1 VGSKTNSK
9 TIRKM
14 KLLMS
19 SLPHWSEALN
29 EAQRRA
35 VEFDSGP
42 VAVLAGPGTGKTRVI
57 THRIARLIHRDGVQ
71 AESIGAMTFTVK
83 AAQEMRHRLG
93 SLVGDNAASR
103 VSASTF
109 HGFGRRILLR
119 WGDVI
124 GLSASHDL
132 MDSVQQMRL
141 LKAAVGDATAEGKIS
156 AGMLADGGRDAV
168 AARSLAW
175 IEHLRTSALFPD
187 DASALV
193 QRWDELVDQGGP
205 ADEPWDADRLDAER
219 ERSREFAC
227 AVEVYR
233 RYETM
238 AMDKSLLSF
247 DDFILLPIRILRHSE
262 RIRTYIVD
270 ELRHLVVDEFQDV
283 NGAQLAFLK
292 ELSRPSVSGDLCVV
306 GDDDQAIYGFRGSDD
321 RAFQHFKE
329 IWTDAETVPLT
340 ENYRSTEAVLETA
353 QRIISASHDRFEPDK
368 VIHAYRTF
376 ENDVPSQV
384 EALHVSSDSDYGM
397 TIAAMILAD
406 RAEHPDR
413 ALSSYAV
420 IGSSH
425 NTCAQIGRV
434 LELEGIAVDDSM
446 IRKDE
451 EDEAVLDVKAWIA
464 AVVGASNISLT
475 RLLVR
480 PPVSMPTDRA
490 IKMQDEYESHRRQ
503 AKVEDHRPVPMPVW
517 LAERSGEHDGL
528 AVLSELL
535 NTLRDLSTTMNAEG
549 MVKEIIER
557 TGVAH
562 RELPNRR
569 LESVRIAALV
579 RFLQFVQDLQRRL
592 DAPGDLAA
600 FLRYYN
606 ELTPKE
612 QLAGPA
618 SFEDIDGKDDAEF
631 DGSGVCML
639 TAHSSKGLEFDTVFV
654 PRIGAAAGAFGN
666 VKVEER
672 AELPRDLAPFEADP
686 RSKQAKVQDEVRR
699 LFYVAC
705 TRAERRL
712 VLLSKRS
719 KNASTSMHMFQ
730 ELAWRGKAPLGPD
743 ERGGSVVLLEAEDV
757 VRSCIERGAAIR
769 GADALASES
778 ASKDSRSRVISSARR
793 AARRAAAQLL
803 DRAEEGIA
811 VVSKLD
817 MIGDGLVT
825 SARRLAIIEA
835 LRHGPIEEIPDWLLG
850 DGDFARELADRL
862 GASREDRA
870 ISSSTAPMSPP
881 LRLSYSKIS
890 QYIRCPGCFYL
901 RYVLGLSEPSSGE
914 QLVGTV
920 AHSALERFYR
930 QWSEADAEGGALP
943 GVDVLLGIAREL
955 FVAESRRIGGADPAQ
970 LEQIEAQLRSG
981 YEKLHDTTAEVM
993 MLEENA
999 PFAYRRAEGD
1009 DEPHLF
1015 DAKLDRVD
1023 RTPSGGFRIID
1034 YKTGQAWKSLAT
1046 PEKDDLQLGI
1056 YSLALAEK
1064 LELSSPE
1071 ELEGLA
1077 EYWIFSSGQ
1086 KGVIELSGIDHGK
1099 VRKKIDKAIT
1109 GMLEGTFAPKKGCGG
1124 ECGMFLGHS

>member
-1 VGSKTNSK
+1 
-9 TIRKM
+9 
-14 KLLMS
+14 MS
-19 SLPHWSEALN
+19 SLPHWSEGLN
-29 EAQRRA
+29 EAQRCA
-35 VEFDSGP
+35 VEYDSGP

-57 THRIARLIHRDGVQ
+57 THRIARLIHRDGAR

-83 AAQEMRHRLG
+83 AAEEMRQRLG
-93 SLVGDNAASR
+93 AIVGDNAASR
-103 VSASTF
+103 VTAGTF

-124 GLSASHDL
+124 GLPASHDL

-141 LKAAVGDATAEGKIS
+141 LKAAVGDAAAEGKIS
-156 AGMLADGGRDAV
+156 ASLLADGGREAV

-187 DASALV
+187 DAAKLSV
-193 QRWDELVDQGGP
+193 KWHELVEQGGP
-205 ADEPWDADRLDAER
+205 ADAPWDADRLDAER
-219 ERSREFAC
+219 ERAGEFAC
-227 AVEVYR
+227 AAEVYA

-262 RIRTYIVD
+262 RVRTYIVD

-292 ELSRPSVSGDLCVV
+292 ELSRPSASGDLCVV

-340 ENYRSTEAVLETA
+340 DNYRSTEAVLETA
-353 QRIISASHDRFEPDK
+353 QRIINASHDRFEPDK
-368 VIHAYRTF
+368 VIRAHREFDA
-376 ENDVPSQV
+376 DVPAQV
-384 EALHVSSDSDYGM
+384 EAVHVSSDSDHGM

-406 RAEHPDR
+406 RAENPDR
-413 ALSSYAV
+413 PLSSYAV
-420 IGSSH
+420 IGRSH
-425 NTCAQIGRV
+425 PTCAEIGRV

-451 EDEAVLDVKAWIA
+451 EDDAVLDVKAWIA

-480 PPVSMPTDRA
+480 PPVSMDAERA
-490 IKMQDEYESHRRQ
+490 IKLQDEYEAHRRQ
-503 AKVEDHRPVPMPVW
+503 AKVEDQRPVPMPDW
-517 LAERSGEHDGL
+517 LSERDGEHDGL

-535 NTLRDLSTTMNAEG
+535 NTLRELSTTMNAEA

-562 RELPNRR
+562 RELPDRK
-569 LESVRIAALV
+569 LEAVRIGALV
-579 RFLQFVQDLQRRL
+579 RFVQFAQDLQRRL
-592 DAPGDLAA
+592 DPPGDLAA

-618 SFEDIDGKDDAEF
+618 SFEDIDGSDDTEF
-631 DGSGVCML
+631 DDSGVCLM

-666 VKVEER
+666 VKIDER
-672 AELPRDLAPFEADP
+672 AELPEELAMFEADP
-686 RSKQAKVQDEVRR
+686 RSRLAKEQDEVRR

-712 VLLSKRS
+712 VLLSKRAKSAS
-719 KNASTSMHMFQ
+719 KSMHMFQ

-743 ERGGSVVLLEAEDV
+743 ERDGSVVLLEAEDV
-757 VRSCIERGAAIR
+757 VRSCIERGATIR

-778 ASKDSRSRVISSARR
+778 ASQEARSRVIASARR
-793 AARRAAAQLL
+793 AARRSAAQLL

-811 VVSKLD
+811 EDAKLD
-817 MIGDGLVT
+817 QISDGLIL

-850 DGDFARELADRL
+850 DGEFAQELADRL

-870 ISSSTAPMSPP
+870 IGASTRPMSPP
-881 LRLSYSKIS
+881 LRLSYSKVS

-930 QWSEADAEGGALP
+930 MWSEADAEGGALP
-943 GVDVLLGIAREL
+943 GVDKLLGIAREL
-955 FVAESRRIGGADPAQ
+955 FIAESRRVGGADPAQ
-970 LEQIEAQLRSG
+970 LEQIEAQLTTG
-981 YEKLHDTTAEVM
+981 YEKLHEQNAEVM

-1023 RTPSGGFRIID
+1023 RTPEGGFRIID
-1034 YKTGQAWKSLAT
+1034 YKTGQAWKSLVS
-1046 PEKDDLQLGI
+1046 PEKSDLQLGI

-1064 LELSSPE
+1064 LEMESPD
-1071 ELEGLA
+1071 ELEGFA
-1077 EYWIFSSGQ
+1077 EYWIFSSGER
-1086 KGVIELSGIDHGK
+1086 GVIGLAEIDHGK
-1099 VRKKIDKAIT
+1099 VRQKIDKAIT
-1109 GMLEGTFAPKKGCGG
+1109 GMLAGDFAPSKGCSGA
-1124 ECGMFLGHS
+1124 CAMFLGQRS